1 MTRTVNLPEDLCA
14 TAERLYGNRFSGIEG
29 LVVFLLNEI
38 TRQDATR
45 LDEQEQRI
53 IEERLKEL
61 GYI

>member
-1 MTRTVNLPEDLCA
+1 MSRTVNLPEDLCA
-14 TAERLYGNRFSGIEG
+14 TAERMYSNRFSGLEALI
-29 LVVFLLNEI
+29 VFLLEEI

-45 LDEQEQRI
+45 LDEEEKRI